1 MEKDEV
7 IYMMLQSV
15 NNDNR
20 ELGKKSGMSDADV
33 ESQIQQSQPS
43 LTFILSNVYE
53 KLKEADL
60 LV

>member
-20 ELGKKSGMSDADV
+20 ELGKKSGMSEADV

-43 LTFILSNVYE
+43 LTFILNNVYE
-53 KLKEADL
+53 KLKEAGL

>member
-20 ELGKKSGMSDADV
+20 ELGKKSGMADADV

-53 KLKEADL
+53 KLKEAGL

>member
-1 MEKDEV
+1 
-7 IYMMLQSV
+7 MMLQSV

>member
-43 LTFILSNVYE
+43 LTFILTNIYE

-60 LV
+60 LA